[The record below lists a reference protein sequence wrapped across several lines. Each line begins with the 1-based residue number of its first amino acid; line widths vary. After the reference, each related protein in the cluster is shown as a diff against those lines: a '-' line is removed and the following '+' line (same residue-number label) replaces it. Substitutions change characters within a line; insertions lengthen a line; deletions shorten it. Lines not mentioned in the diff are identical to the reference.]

1 MAKMQRG
8 CGSVICL
15 LGVFLLL
22 LAGSVQ
28 ATTWNEP
35 WHEEVMLAS
44 DSFVKVR
51 IIEVRDTGCKA
62 EVLKFLGGATL
73 PKQFELAGFS
83 KLSLTSFSSAGHE
96 VRMPFQIDQTYYLF
110 VTRSPKTN
118 AYQIPTPTR
127 DGPG

>member
-15 LGVFLLL
+15 LGVLLLL

-62 EVLKFLGGATL
+62 EVLKFLAGGRL
-73 PKQFELAGFS
+73 VGSRHQEQLRHG
-83 KLSLTSFSSAGHE
+83 SAKI
-96 VRMPFQIDQTYYLF
+96 VRIN
-110 VTRSPKTN
+110 KIGN
-118 AYQIPTPTR
+118 
-127 DGPG
+127 